1 MRRVWLRASLVIV
14 MLGVAIASGYQVF
27 LTEQHIEDEREAERA
42 FTALGWKLAVSLS
55 DLRAAQK
62 AYVAAGQDRGYWV
75 AKTAEQI
82 GAITTSLSS
91 LARLSTA
98 PSTSSALAEATSAV
112 DDLQRMDVLARDHS
126 SAGQDLMAS
135 DLIFTDGLELSR
147 SAASHV
153 ELARAAERAARDT
166 SAEADRRTQ
175 GIALAAAMGTGVLV
189 ALLLLPVAR
198 PQERTG
204 ASSETP
210 ADGELESADTDAA
223 SLQLPDG
230 RVLLDL
236 DLESNRL
243 SLADEPDTS
252 LASAEP
258 GVALD
263 LRAAAELCTDLG
275 RLSGTADLPDLL
287 GRAAAVLN
295 ASGLIVW
302 VRDGSGE
309 GLRPAI
315 GHGYA
320 AQTLAALGTIAC
332 DGDNATAAAFRDV
345 RMHVVAADLTGTG
358 AIVAPLITSTSCVG
372 VLSAELREGWETSDA
387 VQSAAAILAAQLAT
401 LVVADPVRH
410 EARAQ
415 A

>member
-14 MLGVAIASGYQVF
+14 MLGVAVASGYQVF
-27 LTEQHIEDEREAERA
+27 LTEQHIENEREAERA

-55 DLRAAQK
+55 DLRAAQQ

-98 PSTSSALAEATSAV
+98 PGTSSALAEATSAV

-153 ELARAAERAARDT
+153 ELARAAERAARDA

-198 PQERTG
+198 PQERAE

-210 ADGELESADTDAA
+210 ADVESADTDAA
-223 SLQLPDG
+223 PLQLPDG

-252 LASAEP
+252 LARAEP

-302 VRDGSGE
+302 VRDGSGD

-320 AQTLAALGTIAC
+320 AQSLAALGTIAC

-345 RMHVVAADLTGTG
+345 RMHVVAADLSGTG
-358 AIVAPLITSTSCVG
+358 AVVAPLITSTSCVG
-372 VLSAELREGWETSDA
+372 VLSVELREGWEKSDA

-401 LVVADPVRH
+401 LVVADPVTH
-410 EARAQ
+410 EERAQ

>member
-14 MLGVAIASGYQVF
+14 MLGVAVASGYQVF
-27 LTEQHIEDEREAERA
+27 LTEQHIDDEREAERA
-42 FTALGWKLAVSLS
+42 FTALAWKLAVSLS
-55 DLRAAQK
+55 DLRAAQQ

-75 AKTAEQI
+75 SKTASQI
-82 GAITTSLSS
+82 DATTTSLAS

-98 PSTSSALAEATSAV
+98 PGTAGALSEAASVV
-112 DDLQRMDVLARDHS
+112 DDLKRMDAMARDYS

-135 DLIFTDGLELSR
+135 DLIFTDGLELAR

-153 ELARAAERAARDT
+153 ELARATERVARDA
-166 SAEADRRTQ
+166 SGEIDRRTQ
-175 GIALAAAMGTGVLV
+175 GVALATAMGTGVLV

-198 PQERTG
+198 PRERVGETG
-204 ASSETP
+204 ETP
-210 ADGELESADTDAA
+210 ADAESADTESD
-223 SLQLPDG
+223 LTQLPEG
-230 RVLLDL
+230 RLLLNL
-236 DLESNRL
+236 DLEPDRL
-243 SLADEPDTS
+243 SLAGAGPAAPM
-252 LASAEP
+252 LN
-258 GVALD
+258 

-309 GLRPAI
+309 ALRPAI

-320 AQTLAALGTIAC
+320 APSLAALGTIAC

-345 RMHVVAADLTGTG
+345 RMHVVAADDSGTG
-358 AIVAPLITSTSCVG
+358 AIVAPLIASTSCVG
-372 VLSAELREGWETSDA
+372 VLSAELRGGWETSDA

-401 LVVADPVRH
+401 LVVADPVAH
-410 EARAQ
+410 EERAQ

>member
-14 MLGVAIASGYQVF
+14 MLGVAVASGYQVF
-27 LTEQHIEDEREAERA
+27 LTEQHIENEREAERA

-55 DLRAAQK
+55 DLRAAQQ

-98 PSTSSALAEATSAV
+98 PGTSSALAEATSAV

-153 ELARAAERAARDT
+153 ELARAAERAARDA

-198 PQERTG
+198 PQERAE

-210 ADGELESADTDAA
+210 ADIESADTDAA
-223 SLQLPDG
+223 PPQLPDG

-236 DLESNRL
+236 DLDSNRL

-252 LASAEP
+252 LARAEP
-258 GVALD
+258 GAALD

-287 GRAAAVLN
+287 GRAAALLN

-302 VRDGSGE
+302 VRDGSGD

-320 AQTLAALGTIAC
+320 AQSLAALGTIAC

-345 RMHVVAADLTGTG
+345 RMHVVAADLSGTG
-358 AIVAPLITSTSCVG
+358 AVVAPLITSTSCVG
-372 VLSAELREGWETSDA
+372 VLSVELREGWETSDA

-401 LVVADPVRH
+401 LVVADPVTH
-410 EARAQ
+410 EERAQ

>member
-14 MLGVAIASGYQVF
+14 MLGVAVASGYQVF
-27 LTEQHIEDEREAERA
+27 LTEQHIENEREAERA
-42 FTALGWKLAVSLS
+42 FIALGWKLAVSLS
-55 DLRAAQK
+55 DLRAAQQ

-98 PSTSSALAEATSAV
+98 PGTSSALAEATSAV

-153 ELARAAERAARDT
+153 ELARAAERAARDA

-198 PQERTG
+198 PQERAE

-210 ADGELESADTDAA
+210 ADIESADTDAA
-223 SLQLPDG
+223 PPQLPDG

-236 DLESNRL
+236 DLDSNRL

-252 LASAEP
+252 LARAEP
-258 GVALD
+258 GAALD

-287 GRAAAVLN
+287 GRAAALLN

-302 VRDGSGE
+302 VRDGSGD

-320 AQTLAALGTIAC
+320 AQSLAALGTIAC

-345 RMHVVAADLTGTG
+345 RMHVVAADLSGTG
-358 AIVAPLITSTSCVG
+358 AVVAPLITSTSCVG
-372 VLSAELREGWETSDA
+372 VLSVELREGWETSDA

-401 LVVADPVRH
+401 LVVADPVTH
-410 EARAQ
+410 EERAQ

>member
-14 MLGVAIASGYQVF
+14 MLGVAVASGYQVF
-27 LTEQHIEDEREAERA
+27 LTEQHIENEREAERA

-55 DLRAAQK
+55 DLRAAQQ

-98 PSTSSALAEATSAV
+98 PGTSSALAEATSAV

-153 ELARAAERAARDT
+153 ELARAAERAARDA

-198 PQERTG
+198 PQERAE

-210 ADGELESADTDAA
+210 ADIESADTDAA
-223 SLQLPDG
+223 PPQLPDG

-236 DLESNRL
+236 DLDSNRL

-252 LASAEP
+252 LARAEP
-258 GVALD
+258 GAALD

-287 GRAAAVLN
+287 GRAAALLN

-302 VRDGSGE
+302 VRDGSGD

-320 AQTLAALGTIAC
+320 AQSLAALGTIAC

-345 RMHVVAADLTGTG
+345 RMHVVAADLSGTG
-358 AIVAPLITSTSCVG
+358 AVVAPLITSTSCVG

-401 LVVADPVRH
+401 LVVADPVTH
-410 EARAQ
+410 EERAQ

>member
-1 MRRVWLRASLVIV
+1 MRRVWLRAGLVIV
-14 MLGVAIASGYQVF
+14 MLGVAVASGYQVF
-27 LTEQHIEDEREAERA
+27 LTKQHIEDEREAERA

-55 DLRAAQK
+55 DLRAAQQ

-75 AKTAEQI
+75 AKTADQI

-98 PSTSSALAEATSAV
+98 PGTSSALAEATSAV
-112 DDLQRMDVLARDHS
+112 DDLQRMDARARDHS

-153 ELARAAERAARDT
+153 ELARAAERAARDA

-198 PQERTG
+198 PQERAG
-204 ASSETP
+204 VSSETP
-210 ADGELESADTDAA
+210 ADIESADTDAA
-223 SLQLPDG
+223 APQLPDG

-236 DLESNRL
+236 DLESDRL

-252 LASAEP
+252 LARAEP
-258 GVALD
+258 GAALD

-302 VRDGSGE
+302 VRDGSGD

-320 AQTLAALGTIAC
+320 AQSLAALGTIAC

-345 RMHVVAADLTGTG
+345 RMHVVAADLSGTG
-358 AIVAPLITSTSCVG
+358 AVVAPLITSTSCVG
-372 VLSAELREGWETSDA
+372 VLSVELREGWETSDA

-401 LVVADPVRH
+401 LVVADPVTH
-410 EARAQ
+410 EERAQ

>member
-14 MLGVAIASGYQVF
+14 MLGVAVASGYQVF

-55 DLRAAQK
+55 DLRAAQQ

-98 PSTSSALAEATSAV
+98 PGTSSALAEATSAV

-126 SAGQDLMAS
+126 WAGQDLMAS

-153 ELARAAERAARDT
+153 ELARAAERAARDA

-198 PQERTG
+198 PQERAG

-210 ADGELESADTDAA
+210 ADIESADTDAA
-223 SLQLPDG
+223 PPQLPDG

-252 LASAEP
+252 LARAEP
-258 GVALD
+258 GAALD

-302 VRDGSGE
+302 VRDGSGD

-320 AQTLAALGTIAC
+320 AQSLAALGTIAC

-345 RMHVVAADLTGTG
+345 RMHVVAADLSGSG
-358 AIVAPLITSTSCVG
+358 AVVAPLITSTSCVG
-372 VLSAELREGWETSDA
+372 VLSVELREGWETSDA

-401 LVVADPVRH
+401 LVVADPVTH
-410 EARAQ
+410 GERAQ

>member
-14 MLGVAIASGYQVF
+14 MLGVAVASGYQVF
-27 LTEQHIEDEREAERA
+27 LTEQHIENEREAERA

-55 DLRAAQK
+55 DLRAAQQ

-98 PSTSSALAEATSAV
+98 PGTSSALAEATSAV
-112 DDLQRMDVLARDHS
+112 DDLQRMDVLALDHS

-153 ELARAAERAARDT
+153 ELARAAERAARDA

-198 PQERTG
+198 PQERAG

-210 ADGELESADTDAA
+210 ADIESADTDAA
-223 SLQLPDG
+223 PPQLPDG

-252 LASAEP
+252 LARAEP

-302 VRDGSGE
+302 VRDGSGD

-320 AQTLAALGTIAC
+320 AQSLAALGTIAC

-345 RMHVVAADLTGTG
+345 RMHVVAADHSGTG
-358 AIVAPLITSTSCVG
+358 AVVAPLITSTSCVG
-372 VLSAELREGWETSDA
+372 VLSVELREGWETSDA
-387 VQSAAAILAAQLAT
+387 VQSTAAILAAQLAT
-401 LVVADPVRH
+401 LVVADPVTH
-410 EARAQ
+410 EERAQ

>member
-1 MRRVWLRASLVIV
+1 MRRVWLRAGLVIV
-14 MLGVAIASGYQVF
+14 MLGVAVASGYQVF

-55 DLRAAQK
+55 DLRAAQQ

-98 PSTSSALAEATSAV
+98 PGTSSALAEATSAV
-112 DDLQRMDVLARDHS
+112 DDLQRMDARARDHS

-153 ELARAAERAARDT
+153 ELARAAERAARDA
-166 SAEADRRTQ
+166 SAEADQRTQ

-198 PQERTG
+198 PQERAG
-204 ASSETP
+204 VSSETP
-210 ADGELESADTDAA
+210 ADIESADTDAA
-223 SLQLPDG
+223 APQLPDG

-236 DLESNRL
+236 DLESDRL

-252 LASAEP
+252 LARAEP
-258 GVALD
+258 GAALD

-302 VRDGSGE
+302 VRDGSGD

-320 AQTLAALGTIAC
+320 AQSLAALGTIAC

-345 RMHVVAADLTGTG
+345 RMHVVAADLSGTG
-358 AIVAPLITSTSCVG
+358 AVVAPLITSTSCVG
-372 VLSAELREGWETSDA
+372 VLSVELREGWETSDA

-401 LVVADPVRH
+401 LVVADPVTH
-410 EARAQ
+410 EERAQ

>member
-14 MLGVAIASGYQVF
+14 MLGVAVASGDQVF
-27 LTEQHIEDEREAERA
+27 LTEQHIDDERDAERS

-55 DLRAAQK
+55 DLRAAQQ

-82 GAITTSLSS
+82 DAITTSL
-91 LARLSTA
+91 ARLSRLSTF
-98 PSTSSALAEATSAV
+98 PSTSSALAEAASVV
-112 DDLQRMDVLARDHS
+112 DDLQRMDAMARDHS

-135 DLIFTDGLELSR
+135 DLIFTDGLELAR
-147 SAASHV
+147 NAASHV
-153 ELARAAERAARDT
+153 EQARAAERAARDA
-166 SAEADRRTQ
+166 SAETDRRTQ
-175 GIALAAAMGTGVLV
+175 GVALAVAMGIGVLV
-189 ALLLLPVAR
+189 ALLLLPIAR
-198 PQERTG
+198 PQERVWD
-204 ASSETP
+204 ASGTP
-210 ADGELESADTDAA
+210 GNADSAGTDANL
-223 SLQLPDG
+223 SKLPQG
-230 RVLLDL
+230 RLLVDF
-236 DLESNRL
+236 DLESDRL
-243 SLADEPDTS
+243 SLADGPDTS
-252 LASAEP
+252 LGSAGP
-258 GVALD
+258 AAVPLD

-275 RLSGTADLPDLL
+275 RLSCTADLPDLL
-287 GRAAAVLN
+287 GRAAVVLN

-309 GLRPAI
+309 ALRPAI

-320 AQTLAALGTIAC
+320 APSLAALGTIAC

-345 RMHVVAADLTGTG
+345 RMHVVAADVSGTG
-358 AIVAPLITSTSCVG
+358 AIVAPLIASTSCVG

-401 LVVADPVRH
+401 LVVADPVAH
-410 EARAQ
+410 DARAQ

>member
-14 MLGVAIASGYQVF
+14 MLGVAVASGYQVF
-27 LTEQHIEDEREAERA
+27 LTEQHIENERDAERA

-55 DLRAAQK
+55 DLRAAQQ

-98 PSTSSALAEATSAV
+98 PGTSSALAEATSAV
-112 DDLQRMDVLARDHS
+112 DDLQRMDALARDHS

-153 ELARAAERAARDT
+153 ELARAAERAARDA

-175 GIALAAAMGTGVLV
+175 GIALASAMGTGVLV

-198 PQERTG
+198 PQERAG
-204 ASSETP
+204 ASSEP
-210 ADGELESADTDAA
+210 AADVESADTDATPP
-223 SLQLPDG
+223 QLPDG

-236 DLESNRL
+236 DLGSNRL

-258 GVALD
+258 GGTLD

-275 RLSGTADLPDLL
+275 RVSGTADLPDLL

-320 AQTLAALGTIAC
+320 AQSLAALGTIAC

-345 RMHVVAADLTGTG
+345 RMHVVAADLSGTG

-410 EARAQ
+410 EERAQ